1 MTISED
7 ELTKHFQK
15 ALTDGVTQE
24 DTLIEK
30 IKNRLLYAFYFLTK
44 IPLSKDRKICDER
57 LTVKIP
63 TFMVYQSYKGETASD
78 EFYFKKEIALS
89 FSFNKSKETLQNFIK
104 YRDDMVEKSHWAE
117 VDIKKSGLNYL
128 GEHLVKCYAD
138 RSMTRLK
145 GLFMYTVAEG
155 YIVITTIAHINF
167 YDRRRS
173 LIERI
178 ISSVVTG

>member
-7 ELTKHFQK
+7 DFTKNFQE
-15 ALTDGVTQE
+15 AMTDIVIQE

-30 IKNRLLYAFYFLTK
+30 IKSGLLYAMYFLTK
-44 IPLSKDRKICDER
+44 IPLSRDRKVCDER
-57 LTVKIP
+57 VTVKIP
-63 TFMVYQSYKGETASD
+63 IFMVHQSYKGEIASD

-89 FSFNKSKETLQNFIK
+89 FSFNKSKETFQNFIK
-104 YRDDMVEKSHWAE
+104 YRDDMARKSHWAE

-155 YIVITTIAHINF
+155 FIVATTIAHINF